1 MAADP
6 PRKTPHGRGSIVCV
20 GRERNVRELLA
31 DQLREIFGHS
41 HDVVSAAS
49 AEEAL
54 GAAFKI
60 HKEDRVLD
68 LVISDTQL
76 SGMQGDRFLEIVH
89 GRFLG
94 VKKILLVSGAGDT
107 DSILYA
113 LNNAKLDKYITK
125 PWTRDDLSFVVE
137 ALLKELRLSRA
148 NEKLLH
154 DIQRKN
160 RELEAALQRVR
171 EAQRELER
179 GYQHTLQS
187 LALALEAKDRYTAGH
202 SERVC
207 RFAVLLARELGLP
220 DDEVEVV
227 RSAALLHDIGK
238 IGMPEKVLRK
248 EGGLTAAEFS
258 QMQEHPATG
267 AQILSP
273 VRSFSRCLSG
283 VRHHH
288 ERYDGL
294 GYPDGLKGEEIP
306 ISARIILIADTFD
319 SITSDRSYR
328 KARTVEYA
336 VRQLQGNAG
345 SQFDPRCVEAFV
357 RLLSDKKI
365 YAGPQEPLAAVPALP
380 LQRG

>member
-1 MAADP
+1 MRADSAL
-6 PRKTPHGRGSIVCV
+6 GAGEQRGAIVCV
-20 GRERNVRELLA
+20 AREKNVRELLA
-31 DQLREIFGHS
+31 DQLRELFGHG
-41 HDVVSAAS
+41 HDVVSTAS

-54 GAAFKI
+54 GAAFKLQ
-60 HKEDRVLD
+60 KEGRVLD
-68 LVISDTQL
+68 LVISDTEL

-89 GRFLG
+89 GRFSG
-94 VKKILLVSGAGDT
+94 VKKILLVSGRGDAE
-107 DSILYA
+107 SILYA
-113 LNNAKLDKYITK
+113 LNNAKLDKSMTK
-125 PWTRDDLSFVVE
+125 PWSRDDLSFVVE

-148 NEKLLH
+148 NDRLLR

-160 RELEAALQRVR
+160 RELEAALQRLR

-207 RFAVLLARELGLP
+207 RFSVLLARELGLSE
-220 DDEVEVV
+220 DEVEVV
-227 RSAALLHDIGK
+227 KSAALLHDIGK
-238 IGMPEKVLRK
+238 IGMPEKILRK
-248 EGGLTAAEFS
+248 EGGLTAVEFS

-273 VRSFSRCLSG
+273 VSSFSRCLAG

-306 ISARIILIADTFD
+306 IAARIILIADTFD

-328 KARTVEYA
+328 RARSVEYA
-336 VRQLQGNAG
+336 VRQLQSNAG
-345 SQFDPRCVEAFV
+345 TQFDPRCVEAFV
-357 RLLSDKKI
+357 RLLRERKI
-365 YAGPQEPLAAVPALP
+365 YGGPAETAAAAATLP
-380 LQRG
+380 LQHG